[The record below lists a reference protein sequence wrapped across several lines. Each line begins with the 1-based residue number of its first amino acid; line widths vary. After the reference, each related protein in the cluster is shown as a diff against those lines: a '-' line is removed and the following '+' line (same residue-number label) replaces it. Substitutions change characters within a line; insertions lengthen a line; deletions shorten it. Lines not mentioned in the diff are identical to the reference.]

1 MWFFYLIIIFSI
13 VASIIVFGNKLIIGL
28 MDYLE
33 RIGDTLFIRYQKYKT
48 GKSNIIKLDLASMH
62 VIEIVILVY
71 TVCYFILSLLWFAYS
86 DVLLYILI
94 FTGASIFLLIL
105 FVTLGRIYRNIKDE
119 FEKNNSKYT
128 GFMEPLINF
137 IYKNKFLYPILKFI
151 SGRTGKSLYIH
162 LLFLIIVLSYLTLFY
177 SKIPIFFQYIFL
189 MTIPFALVSWVYLTP
204 TDKTE
209 QGVRRIIVYILLV
222 ILVAIKSYSYYK
234 ITIGVDRAD
243 DVMEFFYFLLLTV
256 FTALDRVFKTIF
268 DELNNKKKKVYDSD

>member
-137 IYKNKFLYPILKFI
+137 IYKNKFLYPIL
-151 SGRTGKSLYIH
+151 
-162 LLFLIIVLSYLTLFY
+162 
-177 SKIPIFFQYIFL
+177 
-189 MTIPFALVSWVYLTP
+189 
-204 TDKTE
+204 
-209 QGVRRIIVYILLV
+209 
-222 ILVAIKSYSYYK
+222 
-234 ITIGVDRAD
+234 
-243 DVMEFFYFLLLTV
+243 
-256 FTALDRVFKTIF
+256 
-268 DELNNKKKKVYDSD
+268 